1 MRDAVQCVHN
11 ELYSSEKKIADN
23 LIVLVQGLKS
33 ASEDIRILSTR
44 YILEL
49 LEAKNNSYNVRKVL
63 VSNRV
68 LKIVYLSIIGLKQD
82 NQTDQNRDSY
92 VLCGKI
98 IGAIGIGFLYESSKL
113 RANNQNRDDT
123 LDKLAVPLLR

>member
-49 LEAKNNSYNVRKVL
+49 LEAKP
-63 VSNRV
+63 
-68 LKIVYLSIIGLKQD
+68 
-82 NQTDQNRDSY
+82 
-92 VLCGKI
+92 
-98 IGAIGIGFLYESSKL
+98 
-113 RANNQNRDDT
+113 T
-123 LDKLAVPLLR
+123 LTT

>member
-1 MRDAVQCVHN
+1 MKDAVHCVHT
-11 ELYSSEKKIADN
+11 ELYSTEKKIADN

-49 LEAKNNSYNVRKVL
+49 LEDKDNSYNVRKVL

-68 LKIVYLSIIGLKQD
+68 LKIVYLSIIDLKQD
-82 NQTDQNRDSY
+82 YQTEQNKEFS
-92 VLCGKI
+92 VLCGKVI
-98 IGAIGIGFLYESSKL
+98 AAIGL
-113 RANNQNRDDT
+113 
-123 LDKLAVPLLR
+123 

>member
-68 LKIVYLSIIGLKQD
+68 LKIVYLSIIDLKQD
-82 NQTDQNRDSY
+82 YQTEQNIEFS
-92 VLCGKI
+92 VLCGKVI
-98 IGAIGIGFLYESSKL
+98 AAIGLQHSFVNDTVNLK
-113 RANNQNRDDT
+113 ATNQKTQIVQDQC
-123 LDKLAVPLLR
+123 